1 MPWARMRNRFPDDVP
16 RPPHWGGY
24 RIVPET
30 VEFWRNRAD
39 RVHDRVE
46 YVRRDAGW
54 RIRRLSP

>member
-1 MPWARMRNRFPDDVP
+1 MHAVEERFPEDVP
-16 RPPHWGGY
+16 RPAHWGGY

-46 YVRRDAGW
+46 YARRGETW
-54 RIRRLSP
+54 RVRRLSP